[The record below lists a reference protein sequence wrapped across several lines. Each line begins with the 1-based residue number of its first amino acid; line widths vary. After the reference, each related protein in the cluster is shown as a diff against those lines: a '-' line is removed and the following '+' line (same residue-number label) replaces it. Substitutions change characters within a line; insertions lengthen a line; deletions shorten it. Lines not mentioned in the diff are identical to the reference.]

1 MGLLMGYHDGPDIVY
16 ISDAEEIEYF
26 IGVGEKMQTVE
37 GSNEEEQYRNYK
49 ANIQT
54 KIRLHQEVFPH
65 HELVGWY
72 RVGDEVTPE
81 DLTIQAEFAKE
92 YAANSAVI
100 ESSSLLFVLMNP
112 NAFMNDTNSESR
124 NYSQDLPITV
134 YEALVTSDL
143 QQQSRTVF
151 VGLSF
156 ELSTGQPERI
166 VIEKV
171 FCEQLSVRMYSSNM
185 LLK

>member
-1 MGLLMGYHDGPDIVY
+1 M
-16 ISDAEEIEYF
+16 
-26 IGVGEKMQTVE
+26 
-37 GSNEEEQYRNYK
+37 
-49 ANIQT
+49 
-54 KIRLHQEVFPH
+54 
-65 HELVGWY
+65 
-72 RVGDEVTPE
+72 GDEVTPE
-81 DLTIQAEFAKE
+81 DLAIQAEFAKE

-112 NAFMNDTNSESR
+112 NAFMNDTNSESK
-124 NYSQDLPITV
+124 NYSQELPITV

-171 FCEQLSVRMYSSNM
+171 FSEQLSVRMYSSNM